1 MPNTT
6 LRGRDGGKV
15 PAEILNILGT
25 SLALLAVVGA
35 GSAILTVLPSPNVW
49 ETAAAY
55 LAPASL
61 AFAIYWWVAQK
72 L

>member
-1 MPNTT
+1 MPHPT
-6 LRGRDGGKV
+6 LRDRSGSRL
-15 PAEILNILGT
+15 PPELLNILGT
-25 SLALLAVVGA
+25 SAAILAVVA
-35 GSAILTVLPSPNVW
+35 LGSAIVAVLPHPDTW
-49 ETAAAY
+49 QTAAAY